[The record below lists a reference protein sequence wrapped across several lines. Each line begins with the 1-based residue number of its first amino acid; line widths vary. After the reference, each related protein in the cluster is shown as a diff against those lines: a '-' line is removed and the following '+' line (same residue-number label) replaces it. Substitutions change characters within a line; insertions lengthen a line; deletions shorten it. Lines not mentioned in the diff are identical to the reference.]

1 RARVGILYQVPVVL
15 PEALLGAPVPAPSPQ
30 TAGSGFIAANAV
42 GPDTLTASNFAVACV
57 DLAGA
62 VLDIIPLAEDSISP
76 GDDGSWNMTVPLAPS
91 VNCLVVA
98 NLYQPV
104 SLEEGE
110 PINDAGNI
118 YAPSTADTIT
128 VSPFSTVAFNAFV
141 EELGGSGTFESA
153 NINPQDPTQIIAVNN
168 VMTNIAALLAGQ
180 NFSETTLAEL

>member
-1 RARVGILYQVPVVL
+1 MLTGCGGGGGGSSSTPPANSAASSSVSSSAPSSGPVSSSSSSDSSLSISSGSSSVSSSSSSSVSSIAPVSTTYKVTVEVP
-15 PEALLGAPVPAPSPQ
+15 EGLLGAPVQAASPQ
-30 TAGSGFIAANAV
+30 KAGSGFIAAKAV

-104 SLEEGE
+104 SMEEGE

-118 YAPSTADTIT
+118 
-128 VSPFSTVAFNAFV
+128 
-141 EELGGSGTFESA
+141 
-153 NINPQDPTQIIAVNN
+153 
-168 VMTNIAALLAGQ
+168 
-180 NFSETTLAEL
+180 